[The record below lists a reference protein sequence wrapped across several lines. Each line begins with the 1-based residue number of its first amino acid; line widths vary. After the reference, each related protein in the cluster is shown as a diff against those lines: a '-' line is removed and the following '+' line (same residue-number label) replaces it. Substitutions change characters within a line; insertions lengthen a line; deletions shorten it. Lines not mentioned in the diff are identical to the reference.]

1 VAQLRPFRG
10 VRYDLR
16 VVGDLGAVVSAP
28 YDIISPAAQRDYL
41 ARSPYNAVRL
51 ELPSDEPNDAA
62 AHGRYRRA
70 AAIYQQWLASGVLLA
85 EHQAGFFLYEE
96 RFSDRGIERVRRSLL
111 TPVRLAD
118 WREGIILPHEFTLS
132 GPKQDRLNLLRAT
145 GVQFSPILALYDDP
159 GDIGTVLDEVAHG
172 EPVAELRLAN
182 GAVAAAAHTHRLWRI
197 MDPARIVAIMRAFEL
212 LQIYIAD
219 GHHRYETA
227 LAYRDEQRSAGA
239 GPDAPSEFVLM
250 ALVATDDPG
259 ICILPT
265 HRLLRLSTVPPVT
278 DLAPRLAGWFIIE
291 EYPADQVASLLDAPY
306 DRPTFVL
313 LGLADGR
320 AHRLTLREDIDLA
333 ALLPDVPPVL
343 RALDTLVLQR
353 LLLEPVFGLPARE
366 LETDGRIRFTRDP
379 DEALHAYRAGE
390 AQVVI
395 FLRPTPLDQIR
406 AVARAGERMP
416 QKTTYFYPKP
426 VTGLVFFDH
435 QRAFAGHGPEGS

>member
-1 VAQLRPFRG
+1 MPLLIFRFEALSPSRRCTATGRGIICAWGPWWSSSRFAPGAPRLRRHRRRPVAQLRPFRG

-197 MDPARIVAIMRAFEL
+197 MDPR
-212 LQIYIAD
+212 
-219 GHHRYETA
+219 
-227 LAYRDEQRSAGA
+227 
-239 GPDAPSEFVLM
+239 
-250 ALVATDDPG
+250 
-259 ICILPT
+259 
-265 HRLLRLSTVPPVT
+265 
-278 DLAPRLAGWFIIE
+278 
-291 EYPADQVASLLDAPY
+291 
-306 DRPTFVL
+306 
-313 LGLADGR
+313 
-320 AHRLTLREDIDLA
+320 
-333 ALLPDVPPVL
+333 
-343 RALDTLVLQR
+343 
-353 LLLEPVFGLPARE
+353 
-366 LETDGRIRFTRDP
+366 
-379 DEALHAYRAGE
+379 
-390 AQVVI
+390 
-395 FLRPTPLDQIR
+395 
-406 AVARAGERMP
+406 
-416 QKTTYFYPKP
+416 
-426 VTGLVFFDH
+426 
-435 QRAFAGHGPEGS
+435 